1 MALTLSLRPKSFICI
16 LKTRIMFLTLA
27 WYFIARSSESGK
39 SHINLPYSLFI
50 RLQFEKVSILSEAA
64 PFPKNL
70 ELKFSYSKFLT
81 ILLIRLS
88 VLSTCLANA
97 TSFCFVFSVYFF
109 SKNWHSS
116 SSCEHSLSWRLCWLA
131 LEVESSERKAWS
143 SMEPASLRAWIDNST
158 WLEFM
163 IKCWWFLNE

>member
-27 WYFIARSSESGK
+27 WYFMASSSESGR

-50 RLQFEKVSILSEAA
+50 LLQFEMVSILSDAL
-64 PFPKNL
+64 PLLKNL

-88 VLSTCLANA
+88 VLSTCLVKAN
-97 TSFCFVFSVYFF
+97 SFCFAFSVYFL
-109 SKNWHSS
+109 SKNWQSS
-116 SSCEHSLSWRLCWLA
+116 SSYAQSLSCLLC
-131 LEVESSERKAWS
+131 
-143 SMEPASLRAWIDNST
+143 
-158 WLEFM
+158 
-163 IKCWWFLNE
+163 